1 MESTELVTV
10 ASPDALQNNEWIA
23 HLGATL
29 KENRVGRFT
38 VEQLAEH
45 AGVSAGLISQ
55 IERGIGNPAFATL
68 NRLAHSLDLPL
79 SKLFSGPIEVDEHM
93 LVRRADRRRIEIPSQ
108 GIVMEL
114 IVPDADRKLGAMV
127 MTIPAH
133 FDGSQVPHSH
143 KGEECVVVQSGLL
156 TATIA
161 GQTFDLGPGDSLTYD
176 SALTHW
182 WSNGTDSAAVML
194 AISTPPSFGRAH

>member
-1 MESTELVTV
+1 VDGTELVAV
-10 ASPDALQNNEWIA
+10 NSPDPLHNNEWIL

-38 VEQLAEH
+38 VEELAEQ

-55 IERGIGNPAFATL
+55 IERGIGNPSFATL
-68 NRLAHSLDLPL
+68 NRLAHSLGLPL
-79 SKLFSGPIEVDEHM
+79 SKLFSAPVEADDHM
-93 LVRRADRRRIEIPSQ
+93 LVRSADRRRIEIPSQ
-108 GIVMEL
+108 GISMEL
-114 IVPDADRKLGAMV
+114 IVPDADRKLGVMT

-143 KGEECVVVQSGLL
+143 KGEECVVVQSGTLM
-156 TATIA
+156 ATI
-161 GQTFDLGPGDSLTYD
+161 GTQTFELGPGDSLTYD
-176 SALTHW
+176 SSLAHW
-182 WSNGTDSAAVML
+182 WSNVTNSAAVML